1 MARIQ
6 MFGVAAATSLA
17 GFLTTFTLLQL
28 RVHAMWLR
36 YGLAVLVAYGVFL
49 LLIHR
54 CMQHYQGRP
63 DRLLVLRRE
72 GRESGGGWRH
82 ALHALDAL
90 DLFDV
95 IGEAG
100 LGGILVAMLITIVS
114 VALIYVVASTAVLIP
129 EWIAELV
136 LEGAIGATAY
146 RQIQA
151 STVRETAGPFIC
163 LFVLFVAAG
172 FLGQAYAPE
181 AASIGGV
188 IRHVVP

>member
-1 MARIQ
+1 

-17 GFLTTFTLLQL
+17 GFVTTFILLQL
-28 RVHAMWLR
+28 HVHSMWLR

-49 LLIHR
+49 LLIHA
-54 CMQHYQGRP
+54 CIEHYQGRQE
-63 DRLLVLRRE
+63 RLLILRTEYPE
-72 GRESGGGWRH
+72 GRESYGGWRH
-82 ALHALDAL
+82 ALHLL

-100 LGGILVAMLITIVS
+100 LGGILAAILMTIVS
-114 VALIYVVASTAVLIP
+114 VALVYVATSTAALIP

-136 LEGAIGATAY
+136 LEGAIGATSY
-146 RQIQA
+146 RQLRA
-151 STVRETAGPFIC
+151 CTVRETAGPFAC
-163 LFVLFVAAG
+163 LFVLFVVAG

-188 IRHVVP
+188 IQHAVR